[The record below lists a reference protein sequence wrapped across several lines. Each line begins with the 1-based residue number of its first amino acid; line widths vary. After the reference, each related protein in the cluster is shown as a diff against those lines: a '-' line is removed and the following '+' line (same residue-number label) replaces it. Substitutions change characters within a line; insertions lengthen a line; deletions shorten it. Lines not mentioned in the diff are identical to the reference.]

1 MQNKYSAPNT
11 QVETATCFDS
21 FFVAG
26 FCVCVCGWVCLVVSK
41 CSLFLVLSFAC

>member
-26 FCVCVCGWVCLVVSK
+26 FCVCVCVCVCGFVL
-41 CSLFLVLSFAC
+41 LFPNVLCFWF